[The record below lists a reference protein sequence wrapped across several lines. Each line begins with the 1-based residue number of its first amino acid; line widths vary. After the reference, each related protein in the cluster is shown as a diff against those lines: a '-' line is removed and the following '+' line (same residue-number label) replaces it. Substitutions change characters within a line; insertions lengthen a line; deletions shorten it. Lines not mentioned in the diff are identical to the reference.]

1 MLIAQIT
8 DTHITS
14 SGKLTLPRL
23 PPKGGVVDTASGLE
37 RAVAALVRLRPLP
50 DITVVTG
57 DLVDAGEPAEYAYFR
72 GLLAPLRMP
81 VFVIP
86 GNHDAREPMREAFIG
101 DGYLPRRGFLNYV
114 TDEFPLRIVGLDTL
128 VPGEAGGEL
137 CSDRLKWI
145 DDTLAAAPDRPTL
158 ILMHHPPFRTGIAS
172 MDRMGLGGSVD
183 FAEII
188 RRHPQVERICCGHVH
203 RAIECRFAGTIAGTA
218 PSTAHQVTLDLRC
231 DEPLTF
237 AFEPPGYQLHYW
249 REELGLVTHTA
260 QIGDWPRL
268 YQVDEGQLRIG

>member
-1 MLIAQIT
+1 M
-8 DTHITS
+8 
-14 SGKLTLPRL
+14 PRL

-57 DLVDAGEPAEYAYFR
+57 DLVDAGEPEEYAYFR

-86 GNHDAREPMREAFIG
+86 GNHDAREPMREAFNR
-101 DGYLPRRGFLNYV
+101 DGYLPGEGFLNYV
-114 TDEFPLRIVGLDTL
+114 IEEYPLRMVGLDTL

-137 CSDRLKWI
+137 CGDRLRWI
-145 DDTLAAAPDRPTL
+145 DDALEAAPDRPTL
-158 ILMHHPPFRTGIAS
+158 ILMHHPPFRTGIAP
-172 MDRMGLGGSVD
+172 MDRMGLRGSAD

-218 PSTAHQVTLDLRC
+218 PSTAHQVTLDLRSN
-231 DEPLTF
+231 EPLTF

-249 REELGLVTHTA
+249 REEVGLVTHTA

-268 YQVDEGQLRIG
+268 YRVDEGQLRMG

>member
-1 MLIAQIT
+1 MLVAQIT

-14 SGKLTLPRL
+14 SGKLALRRL
-23 PPKGGVVDTASGLE
+23 PPKGGVVDTVSGLE
-37 RAVAALVRLRPLP
+37 RAVAALVCLRPLP

-57 DLVDAGEPAEYAYFR
+57 DLVDAGGPEEYAYFR
-72 GLLAPLRMP
+72 GLLGPLRMP

-86 GNHDAREPMREAFIG
+86 GNHDAREPMREAFNR
-101 DGYLPRRGFLNYV
+101 DGYLPGEGFLNYV
-114 TDEFPLRIVGLDTL
+114 IDEYQLRIVGLDTL

-158 ILMHHPPFRTGIAS
+158 VLMHHPPFRTGIAP
-172 MDRMGLGGSVD
+172 MDHMGLGGGAD

-188 RRHPQVERICCGHVH
+188 RHHPRVERICCGHVH

-218 PSTAHQVTLDLRC
+218 PSTAHQVTLDLRP

-249 REELGLVTHTA
+249 CEEVGLVTHTA
-260 QIGDWPRL
+260 QIGDWPQL